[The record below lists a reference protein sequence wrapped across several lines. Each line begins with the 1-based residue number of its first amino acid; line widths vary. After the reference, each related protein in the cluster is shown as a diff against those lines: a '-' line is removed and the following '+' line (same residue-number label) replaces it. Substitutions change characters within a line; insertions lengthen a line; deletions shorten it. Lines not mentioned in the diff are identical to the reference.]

1 MSPFRGPRPVR
12 ETAGGQSAVTSG
24 PAPAHRR
31 PTRQRPGRCPSTET
45 SADNTG
51 PAARRSAPTRV
62 ELPLLRGPPDTTR
75 WVVPLLATRWS
86 HDRGKTRLKRSR
98 ERGKRQCAAA
108 YAKPSAVPQVEV
120 APMAATPTGL
130 APTPRPLPSQ
140 HTPAAH
146 HVSQIAR
153 GRTETRVHVPGGGN
167 PDPAVFPGP
176 QHRDLAEPAPLVAVP
191 ADMQDHL
198 RHCSVGLRHVP
209 QAAAVASKPQ
219 PAAYRVR
226 VRAAG
231 ADRGLSRVAR
241 GGNLITGTLAAT
253 RGSR

>member
-12 ETAGGQSAVTSG
+12 ETAGGQSALTSG

-45 SADNTG
+45 SADSTG

-62 ELPLLRGPPDTTR
+62 ELPLLRGQPGTTR
-75 WVVPLLATRWS
+75 RVVPLLATRWS
-86 HDRGKTRLKRSR
+86 HDRGKTRLKRSH

-108 YAKPSAVPQVEV
+108 HAKPSAVPQVEV
-120 APMAATPTGL
+120 APIAATPTGL

-140 HTPAAH
+140 HHPIAH
-146 HVSQIAR
+146 HVNSR
-153 GRTETRVHVPGGGN
+153 S
-167 PDPAVFPGP
+167 PA
-176 QHRDLAEPAPLVAVP
+176 AEPKPVSTCEAVATRTRPSSPARSTAISLSLRRLFWSRPTCRTTCGTAALVLP
-191 ADMQDHL
+191 
-198 RHCSVGLRHVP
+198 HVP

-231 ADRGLSRVAR
+231 ADRGLSRGPVVA
-241 GGNLITGTLAAT
+241 T
-253 RGSR
+253 

>member
-1 MSPFRGPRPVR
+1 MSPFQGPRPVR
-12 ETAGGQSAVTSG
+12 ETAGGQSALTSG

-31 PTRQRPGRCPSTET
+31 PTRQRPGRCPRTET
-45 SADNTG
+45 SADSTG

-62 ELPLLRGPPDTTR
+62 ELPLLRGQPGTTR
-75 WVVPLLATRWS
+75 RVVPLLATRWS
-86 HDRGKTRLKRSR
+86 HDRGKTRLKRSH

-108 YAKPSAVPQVEV
+108 HAKPSAVPQVEV

-130 APTPRPLPSQ
+130 APTPRPLPSR
-140 HTPAAH
+140 HTPVAH

-153 GRTETRVHVPGGGN
+153 RRTETRVHVQAVTTRTRPSS
-167 PDPAVFPGP
+167 PARSTAISLSLRRLSRSRPTCRTACGT
-176 QHRDLAEPAPLVAVP
+176 AALV
-191 ADMQDHL
+191 
-198 RHCSVGLRHVP
+198 LRHVP

-231 ADRGLSRVAR
+231 ADRGLSRGPVVA
-241 GGNLITGTLAAT
+241 T
-253 RGSR
+253 